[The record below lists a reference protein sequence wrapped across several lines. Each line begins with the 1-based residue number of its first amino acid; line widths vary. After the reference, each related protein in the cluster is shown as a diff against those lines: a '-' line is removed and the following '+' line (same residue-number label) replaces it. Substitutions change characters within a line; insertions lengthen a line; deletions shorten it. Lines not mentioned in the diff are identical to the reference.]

1 MSSCSALTSGAL
13 KDCGNCGEV
22 AREIGGYMINT
33 DSDTLSFLL
42 VELILAA

>member
-1 MSSCSALTSGAL
+1 MSSCSALTSSAL